1 MMLEIINGY
10 KKYKNLELLSDINLK
25 FEDGKMYAII
35 GANGSGKSLI
45 LKALSGYNKLTS
57 GKVLQNG
64 NEIRKNNNYIEN
76 AGIIIENP
84 VMVNE
89 YTINENLEYLK
100 KMSENSKDIDL
111 DKWYKYFEIEEYK
124 EKRFSELSLGTKQ
137 KVALIQAFMHNPQ
150 NILLDEPFNALDKK
164 AVIKVKEL
172 LIEEKKKGK
181 LIIIVTHIN
190 DEILEECDE
199 VIELEN
205 GKVSKI
211 IKKQLDNNIYR
222 GIDEENKKNI

>member
-1 MMLEIINGY
+1 MLEIINGY
-10 KKYKNLELLSDINLK
+10 KKYKNLEVLSDINLK

-57 GKVLQNG
+57 GKVLQDG

-137 KVALIQAFMHNPQ
+137 KVALIQAFMHNPK
-150 NILLDEPFNALDKK
+150 NILLDEPFNGLDKK

-211 IKKQLDNNIYR
+211 TKGK
-222 GIDEENKKNI
+222 E

>member
-1 MMLEIINGY
+1 MLEIINGY
-10 KKYKNLELLSDINLK
+10 KKYKNLEVLSDINLK

-57 GKVLQNG
+57 GKVLQDG

-100 KMSENSKDIDL
+100 KMSENSKEIDL
-111 DKWYKYFEIEEYK
+111 EKWYKYFEIEEYK

-172 LIEEKKKGK
+172 LLEEKKKGK

-199 VIELEN
+199 VIEMEN
-205 GKVSKI
+205 GKVSKT
-211 IKKQLDNNIYR
+211 IK
-222 GIDEENKKNI
+222 

>member
-1 MMLEIINGY
+1 MLEIINGY
-10 KKYKNLELLSDINLK
+10 KKYKNLEVLSDINLK

-57 GKVLQNG
+57 GKVLQDG

-172 LIEEKKKGK
+172 LIEEKRKGK

-211 IKKQLDNNIYR
+211 IKKY
-222 GIDEENKKNI
+222 

>member
-10 KKYKNLELLSDINLK
+10 KKYKNLEVLSDINLK

-100 KMSENSKDIDL
+100 KMSKNSKDIDL

-211 IKKQLDNNIYR
+211 IKGK
-222 GIDEENKKNI
+222 E

>member
-1 MMLEIINGY
+1 MLEIINGY
-10 KKYKNLELLSDINLK
+10 KKYKNLEVRSDINLK

-57 GKVLQNG
+57 GKVLQDG

-211 IKKQLDNNIYR
+211 TKGK
-222 GIDEENKKNI
+222 E

>member
-1 MMLEIINGY
+1 MLEIINGY
-10 KKYKNLELLSDINLK
+10 KKYKNLEVLNDINLK

-64 NEIRKNNNYIEN
+64 NESRKNNNYIED

-89 YTINENLEYLK
+89 YTITENLEYLK
-100 KMSENSKDIDL
+100 KMSENSKEIDL
-111 DKWYKYFEIEEYK
+111 EKWYKYFEIEEYK

-137 KVALIQAFMHNPQ
+137 KVALIQAFMHNPK

-164 AVIKVKEL
+164 AVIKVKQL
-172 LIEEKKKGK
+172 LLEEKKKGK
-181 LIIIVTHIN
+181 LIVIVTHIN

-199 VIELEN
+199 VIEMEN

-211 IKKQLDNNIYR
+211 IKK
-222 GIDEENKKNI
+222 

>member
-1 MMLEIINGY
+1 MLEIINGY
-10 KKYKNLELLSDINLK
+10 KKYKNLEVLSDINLK

-57 GKVLQNG
+57 GKVLQDG

-137 KVALIQAFMHNPQ
+137 KVALIQAFMHNPK

-211 IKKQLDNNIYR
+211 TKGK
-222 GIDEENKKNI
+222 E

>member
-1 MMLEIINGY
+1 MLEIINGY
-10 KKYKNLELLSDINLK
+10 KKYKNLEVLSDINLK

-100 KMSENSKDIDL
+100 KMSENSKEIDL
-111 DKWYKYFEIEEYK
+111 EKWYKYFEIEEYK

-137 KVALIQAFMHNPQ
+137 KVALIQAFMHNPK

-211 IKKQLDNNIYR
+211 TKGK
-222 GIDEENKKNI
+222 E

>member
-1 MMLEIINGY
+1 MLEIINGY
-10 KKYKNLELLSDINLK
+10 KKYKNLEVLNDINLK
-25 FEDGKMYAII
+25 FEDGKMYALI

-57 GKVLQNG
+57 GKVLQNE
-64 NEIRKNNNYIEN
+64 NEIRKNNNYIED

-89 YTINENLEYLK
+89 YTITENLEYLK
-100 KMSENSKDIDL
+100 KMSENSKEIDL
-111 DKWYKYFEIEEYK
+111 EKWYKYFEIEEYK

-137 KVALIQAFMHNPQ
+137 KVALIQAFMHNPK

-164 AVIKVKEL
+164 AVVKVKEL
-172 LIEEKKKGK
+172 LLEEKKKGK
-181 LIIIVTHIN
+181 LIVIVTHIN

-199 VIELEN
+199 VIEMEN

-211 IKKQLDNNIYR
+211 AKGNQ
-222 GIDEENKKNI
+222 

>member
-1 MMLEIINGY
+1 MLEIINGY
-10 KKYKNLELLSDINLK
+10 KKYKNLEVLSDINLK

-57 GKVLQNG
+57 GKVLQDG

-137 KVALIQAFMHNPQ
+137 KVALIQAFMHNPK

-172 LIEEKKKGK
+172 LIEEKEKGK

-211 IKKQLDNNIYR
+211 TKGK
-222 GIDEENKKNI
+222 E

>member
-1 MMLEIINGY
+1 MLEIINGY
-10 KKYKNLELLSDINLK
+10 KKYKNLEVLNDINLK

-64 NEIRKNNNYIEN
+64 NEIRKNNNYIEE

-89 YTINENLEYLK
+89 YTITENLEYLK

-111 DKWYKYFEIEEYK
+111 EKWYKYFEIEEYK

-137 KVALIQAFMHNPQ
+137 KVALIQAFMHNPK

-164 AVIKVKEL
+164 AVIKVKQL
-172 LIEEKKKGK
+172 LLEEKKKGK
-181 LIIIVTHIN
+181 LIVIVTHIN

-199 VIELEN
+199 VIEMEN

-211 IKKQLDNNIYR
+211 IKK
-222 GIDEENKKNI
+222 

>member
-1 MMLEIINGY
+1 MLEIINGY
-10 KKYKNLELLSDINLK
+10 KKYKNLEVLSDINLK
-25 FEDGKMYAII
+25 FEDGKMYALI

-64 NEIRKNNNYIEN
+64 NEIRKNNNYIED

-89 YTINENLEYLK
+89 YTITENLEYLK
-100 KMSENSKDIDL
+100 KMSENSKEIDL
-111 DKWYKYFEIEEYK
+111 EKWYKYFEIEEYK

-137 KVALIQAFMHNPQ
+137 KVALIQAFMHNPK

-164 AVIKVKEL
+164 AVIKVKQL
-172 LIEEKKKGK
+172 LLEEKKKGK
-181 LIIIVTHIN
+181 LIVIVTHIN

-199 VIELEN
+199 VIEMEN

-211 IKKQLDNNIYR
+211 IKK
-222 GIDEENKKNI
+222 

>member
-1 MMLEIINGY
+1 MLEIINGY
-10 KKYKNLELLSDINLK
+10 KKYKNLEVLSDINLK

-64 NEIRKNNNYIEN
+64 NEIRKNNNYIED

-89 YTINENLEYLK
+89 YTITENLEYLK
-100 KMSENSKDIDL
+100 KMSENSKEIDL
-111 DKWYKYFEIEEYK
+111 EKWYKYFEIEEYK

-137 KVALIQAFMHNPQ
+137 KVALIQTFMHNPK

-164 AVIKVKEL
+164 AVVKVKEL
-172 LIEEKKKGK
+172 LLKEKKNGK
-181 LIIIVTHIN
+181 LIVIVTHIN

-199 VIELEN
+199 VIEIEN

-211 IKKQLDNNIYR
+211 IKK
-222 GIDEENKKNI
+222 

>member
-1 MMLEIINGY
+1 MLEIINGY
-10 KKYKNLELLSDINLK
+10 KKYKNLEVLSDINLK
-25 FEDGKMYAII
+25 FEDGKMYALI

-57 GKVLQNG
+57 GKVLQNE
-64 NEIRKNNNYIEN
+64 NEIRKNNNYIED

-89 YTINENLEYLK
+89 YTITENLEYLK
-100 KMSENSKDIDL
+100 KMSENSKEIDL
-111 DKWYKYFEIEEYK
+111 EKWYKYFEIEEYK

-137 KVALIQAFMHNPQ
+137 KVALIQAFMHNPK

-164 AVIKVKEL
+164 AVVKVKEL
-172 LIEEKKKGK
+172 LLEEKKKGK
-181 LIIIVTHIN
+181 LIVIVTHIN

-199 VIELEN
+199 VIEMEN

-211 IKKQLDNNIYR
+211 AKGNQ
-222 GIDEENKKNI
+222 

>member
-1 MMLEIINGY
+1 MLEIINGY
-10 KKYKNLELLSDINLK
+10 KKYKNLEVLSDINLK

-57 GKVLQNG
+57 GRVLQNG
-64 NEIRKNNNYIEN
+64 KEIRKNNNYIEN

-205 GKVSKI
+205 GKISKI
-211 IKKQLDNNIYR
+211 TKGK
-222 GIDEENKKNI
+222 E

>member
-1 MMLEIINGY
+1 MLEIINGY
-10 KKYKNLELLSDINLK
+10 KKYKNLEVLSDINLK

-64 NEIRKNNNYIEN
+64 KEIRKNNNYIEN

-172 LIEEKKKGK
+172 LNEEKKKGK

-211 IKKQLDNNIYR
+211 TKGK
-222 GIDEENKKNI
+222 E

>member
-1 MMLEIINGY
+1 MLEIINGY
-10 KKYKNLELLSDINLK
+10 KKYKNLEVLSDINLK

-45 LKALSGYNKLTS
+45 LKALSGYNKLKS
-57 GKVLQNG
+57 GKVLQDG
-64 NEIRKNNNYIEN
+64 NEIRKNNNYIED

-89 YTINENLEYLK
+89 YTIAENLEYLK
-100 KMSENSKDIDL
+100 KMSENSKEIDL
-111 DKWYKYFEIEEYK
+111 EKWYKYFEIEEYK

-137 KVALIQAFMHNPQ
+137 KIALIQAFMHNPK

-164 AVIKVKEL
+164 AVVKVKEL
-172 LIEEKKKGK
+172 LLEEKKKGK
-181 LIIIVTHIN
+181 LIVIVTHIN

-199 VIELEN
+199 VIEMEN

-211 IKKQLDNNIYR
+211 AKGNQ
-222 GIDEENKKNI
+222 

>member
-1 MMLEIINGY
+1 MLEIINGY
-10 KKYKNLELLSDINLK
+10 KKYKNLEVLSDINLK

-57 GKVLQNG
+57 GKVLQDG

-100 KMSENSKDIDL
+100 KISENSKDIDL

-211 IKKQLDNNIYR
+211 TKGK
-222 GIDEENKKNI
+222 E

>member
-1 MMLEIINGY
+1 MLEIINGY
-10 KKYKNLELLSDINLK
+10 KKYKNLEVLNDINLK
-25 FEDGKMYAII
+25 FEDGKMYALI

-64 NEIRKNNNYIEN
+64 NEIRKNNNYIED

-89 YTINENLEYLK
+89 YTITENLEYLK

-111 DKWYKYFEIEEYK
+111 EKWYKYFEIEEYK

-137 KVALIQAFMHNPQ
+137 KVALIQAFMHNPK

-172 LIEEKKKGK
+172 LLEEKKKGK
-181 LIIIVTHIN
+181 LIVIVTHIN
-190 DEILEECDE
+190 DEILKECDE
-199 VIELEN
+199 VIEMEN

-211 IKKQLDNNIYR
+211 IKK
-222 GIDEENKKNI
+222 

>member
-1 MMLEIINGY
+1 MLEIINGY
-10 KKYKNLELLSDINLK
+10 KKYKNLEVLSDINLK

-57 GKVLQNG
+57 GKVLQDG
-64 NEIRKNNNYIEN
+64 NEIRKNNSYIED

-89 YTINENLEYLK
+89 YTITENLEYLK
-100 KMSENSKDIDL
+100 KMSENSKEIDL
-111 DKWYKYFEIEEYK
+111 EKWYKYFEIEEYK

-137 KVALIQAFMHNPQ
+137 KVALIQAFMHNPK

-172 LIEEKKKGK
+172 LLEEKKKGK
-181 LIIIVTHIN
+181 LIVIVTHIN
-190 DEILEECDE
+190 DEILEECDK
-199 VIELEN
+199 VIEMEN
-205 GKVSKI
+205 GKVSKMT
-211 IKKQLDNNIYR
+211 KGN
-222 GIDEENKKNI
+222 

>member
-1 MMLEIINGY
+1 MLEIINGY
-10 KKYKNLELLSDINLK
+10 KKYKNLEVLSDINLK

-57 GKVLQNG
+57 GKVLQDG
-64 NEIRKNNNYIEN
+64 NEIRKNNNYIED

-89 YTINENLEYLK
+89 YTITENLEYLK
-100 KMSENSKDIDL
+100 KMSENSKEIDL
-111 DKWYKYFEIEEYK
+111 EKWYKYFEIEEYK

-137 KVALIQAFMHNPQ
+137 KVALIQAFMHNPK

-164 AVIKVKEL
+164 AVVKVKEL
-172 LIEEKKKGK
+172 LLEEKKKGK
-181 LIIIVTHIN
+181 LIVIVTHIN
-190 DEILEECDE
+190 DEILEECDK

-205 GKVSKI
+205 GKVSKT
-211 IKKQLDNNIYR
+211 IK
-222 GIDEENKKNI
+222 

>member
-1 MMLEIINGY
+1 MLEIINGY
-10 KKYKNLELLSDINLK
+10 KKYKNLEVLSDINLK

-57 GKVLQNG
+57 GKVLQDG
-64 NEIRKNNNYIEN
+64 NEIRKNNNYIED

-89 YTINENLEYLK
+89 YTITENLEYLK
-100 KMSENSKDIDL
+100 KMSENSKEIDL
-111 DKWYKYFEIEEYK
+111 EKWYKYFEIEEYK

-137 KVALIQAFMHNPQ
+137 KVALIQAFMHNPK

-164 AVIKVKEL
+164 AVVKVKEL
-172 LIEEKKKGK
+172 LLEEKKKGK
-181 LIIIVTHIN
+181 LIVIVTHIN

-211 IKKQLDNNIYR
+211 IKK
-222 GIDEENKKNI
+222 

>member
-1 MMLEIINGY
+1 MLEIINGY
-10 KKYKNLELLSDINLK
+10 KKYKNLEVLSDINLK

-57 GKVLQNG
+57 GKVLQDG
-64 NEIRKNNNYIEN
+64 NEIRKNNNYIED

-89 YTINENLEYLK
+89 YTITDNLEYLK
-100 KMSENSKDIDL
+100 KMSENSKEIDL
-111 DKWYKYFEIEEYK
+111 EKWYKYFEIEEYK

-137 KVALIQAFMHNPQ
+137 KVALIQAFMHNPK

-164 AVIKVKEL
+164 AVVKVKEL
-172 LIEEKKKGK
+172 LLEEKKKGK
-181 LIIIVTHIN
+181 LIVIVTHIN
-190 DEILEECDE
+190 DEILEECDK

-205 GKVSKI
+205 GKVSKT
-211 IKKQLDNNIYR
+211 IK
-222 GIDEENKKNI
+222 

>member
-1 MMLEIINGY
+1 MLEIINGY
-10 KKYKNLELLSDINLK
+10 KKYKNLEVLSDINLK

-57 GKVLQNG
+57 GKVLQDG
-64 NEIRKNNNYIEN
+64 NEIRKNNNYIED

-89 YTINENLEYLK
+89 YTITENLEYLK
-100 KMSENSKDIDL
+100 KMSENSKEIDL
-111 DKWYKYFEIEEYK
+111 EKWYKYFEIEEYK

-137 KVALIQAFMHNPQ
+137 KVALIQAFMHNPK

-164 AVIKVKEL
+164 AVVKVKEL
-172 LIEEKKKGK
+172 LLEEKKKGK
-181 LIIIVTHIN
+181 LIVIVTHIN

-199 VIELEN
+199 VIEMEN

-211 IKKQLDNNIYR
+211 AKGNQ
-222 GIDEENKKNI
+222 

>member
-1 MMLEIINGY
+1 MLEIINGY
-10 KKYKNLELLSDINLK
+10 KKYKNLEVLNDINLK
-25 FEDGKMYAII
+25 FEDGKMYALI

-57 GKVLQNG
+57 GKVLQDG
-64 NEIRKNNNYIEN
+64 NEIRKNNNYIED

-89 YTINENLEYLK
+89 YTITENLEYLK
-100 KMSENSKDIDL
+100 KMSENSKEIDL
-111 DKWYKYFEIEEYK
+111 EKWYKYFEIEEYK

-137 KVALIQAFMHNPQ
+137 KVALIQAFMHNPK

-164 AVIKVKEL
+164 AVVKVKEL
-172 LIEEKKKGK
+172 LLEEKKKGK
-181 LIIIVTHIN
+181 LIVIVTHIN

-199 VIELEN
+199 VIEMEN

-211 IKKQLDNNIYR
+211 IKKY
-222 GIDEENKKNI
+222 

>member
-1 MMLEIINGY
+1 MLEIINGY
-10 KKYKNLELLSDINLK
+10 KKYKNLEVLSDINLK

-57 GKVLQNG
+57 GKVLQDG
-64 NEIRKNNNYIEN
+64 NEIKKNNNYIED

-89 YTINENLEYLK
+89 YTITENLEYLK
-100 KMSENSKDIDL
+100 KMSENNKDIDL

-137 KVALIQAFMHNPQ
+137 KVALIQAFMHNPK

-172 LIEEKKKGK
+172 LLEEKKKGK
-181 LIIIVTHIN
+181 LIVIITHIN

-211 IKKQLDNNIYR
+211 IKKY
-222 GIDEENKKNI
+222 

>member
-1 MMLEIINGY
+1 MLEIINGY
-10 KKYKNLELLSDINLK
+10 KKYKNLEVLSDINLK

-57 GKVLQNG
+57 GKVLQDG

-181 LIIIVTHIN
+181 
-190 DEILEECDE
+190 
-199 VIELEN
+199 
-205 GKVSKI
+205 
-211 IKKQLDNNIYR
+211 
-222 GIDEENKKNI
+222 

>member
-1 MMLEIINGY
+1 MLEIINGY
-10 KKYKNLELLSDINLK
+10 KKYKNLEVLNDINLK

-64 NEIRKNNNYIEN
+64 NEIRKNNNYIED

-89 YTINENLEYLK
+89 YTITENLEYLK

-137 KVALIQAFMHNPQ
+137 KVALIQAFMHNPK

-164 AVIKVKEL
+164 AVIKVKQL
-172 LIEEKKKGK
+172 LLEEKKKGK
-181 LIIIVTHIN
+181 LIVIVTHIN

-199 VIELEN
+199 VIEMEN

-211 IKKQLDNNIYR
+211 IKK
-222 GIDEENKKNI
+222 

>member
-1 MMLEIINGY
+1 MLEIINGY
-10 KKYKNLELLSDINLK
+10 KKYKNLEVLNDINLK

-64 NEIRKNNNYIEN
+64 NEIRKNNNYIED

-89 YTINENLEYLK
+89 YTITENLEYLK
-100 KMSENSKDIDL
+100 KMSENSKEIDL
-111 DKWYKYFEIEEYK
+111 EKWYKYFEIEEYK

-164 AVIKVKEL
+164 AVIKVKQL
-172 LIEEKKKGK
+172 LLEEKKKGK
-181 LIIIVTHIN
+181 LIVIVTHIN

-199 VIELEN
+199 VIEMEN

-211 IKKQLDNNIYR
+211 IKK
-222 GIDEENKKNI
+222 

>member
-1 MMLEIINGY
+1 MLEIINGY
-10 KKYKNLELLSDINLK
+10 KKYKNLEVLNDINLK

-64 NEIRKNNNYIEN
+64 NEIRKNNNYIED

-89 YTINENLEYLK
+89 YTITENLEYLK

-137 KVALIQAFMHNPQ
+137 KVALIQAFMHNPK

-164 AVIKVKEL
+164 AVVKVKEL
-172 LIEEKKKGK
+172 LLKEKKNGK
-181 LIIIVTHIN
+181 LIVIVTHIN

-199 VIELEN
+199 VIEIEN

-211 IKKQLDNNIYR
+211 TKGNQ
-222 GIDEENKKNI
+222 

>member
-1 MMLEIINGY
+1 MLEIINGY
-10 KKYKNLELLSDINLK
+10 KKYKNLEVLSDINLK

-64 NEIRKNNNYIEN
+64 KEIRKNNNYIEN

-89 YTINENLEYLK
+89 YTITENLEYLK

-211 IKKQLDNNIYR
+211 IKGK
-222 GIDEENKKNI
+222 E

>member
-1 MMLEIINGY
+1 MLEIINGY
-10 KKYKNLELLSDINLK
+10 KKYKNLEVLSDINLK

-100 KMSENSKDIDL
+100 KMSKNSKDIDL

-205 GKVSKI
+205 GKISKI
-211 IKKQLDNNIYR
+211 TKGK
-222 GIDEENKKNI
+222 E

>member
-1 MMLEIINGY
+1 MLEIINGY
-10 KKYKNLELLSDINLK
+10 KKYKNLEVLSDINLK

-35 GANGSGKSLI
+35 GVNGSGKSLI

-64 NEIRKNNNYIEN
+64 NEIRKNNNYIED

-89 YTINENLEYLK
+89 YTITENLEYLK
-100 KMSENSKDIDL
+100 KMSENSKEIDL
-111 DKWYKYFEIEEYK
+111 EKWYKYFEIEEYK

-137 KVALIQAFMHNPQ
+137 KVALIQAFMHNPK

-172 LIEEKKKGK
+172 LLEEKKKRK
-181 LIIIVTHIN
+181 LIVIVTHIN

-199 VIELEN
+199 VIEMEN

-211 IKKQLDNNIYR
+211 IKK
-222 GIDEENKKNI
+222 

>member
-1 MMLEIINGY
+1 MLEIINGY
-10 KKYKNLELLSDINLK
+10 KKYKNLEVLSDINLK

-57 GKVLQNG
+57 GKVLQDG
-64 NEIRKNNNYIEN
+64 NEIRKNNNYIED

-89 YTINENLEYLK
+89 YTITENLEYLK
-100 KMSENSKDIDL
+100 KMSENNKDIDL

-137 KVALIQAFMHNPQ
+137 KVALIQAFMHNTK

-164 AVIKVKEL
+164 AVVKVKEL
-172 LIEEKKKGK
+172 LLEEKKKGK
-181 LIIIVTHIN
+181 LIVIVTHIN

-205 GKVSKI
+205 GKVSKT
-211 IKKQLDNNIYR
+211 IK
-222 GIDEENKKNI
+222 

>member
-1 MMLEIINGY
+1 MLEIINGY
-10 KKYKNLELLSDINLK
+10 KKYKNLEVLSDINLK

-57 GKVLQNG
+57 GKVLQNR
-64 NEIRKNNNYIEN
+64 NEIRKNNNYIED

-89 YTINENLEYLK
+89 YTITENLEYLK
-100 KMSENSKDIDL
+100 KMSENSKEIDL
-111 DKWYKYFEIEEYK
+111 EKWYKYFEIEEYK
-124 EKRFSELSLGTKQ
+124 EKKFSELSLGTKQ
-137 KVALIQAFMHNPQ
+137 KVALIQAFMHNPK

-164 AVIKVKEL
+164 AVIKVKQL
-172 LIEEKKKGK
+172 LFEEKKKGK
-181 LIIIVTHIN
+181 LIVIVTHIN
-190 DEILEECDE
+190 DEILEKCDE
-199 VIELEN
+199 VIEMEN

-211 IKKQLDNNIYR
+211 IKK
-222 GIDEENKKNI
+222 

>member
-1 MMLEIINGY
+1 MLEIINGY
-10 KKYKNLELLSDINLK
+10 KKYKNLEVLSDINLK

-57 GKVLQNG
+57 GKVLQNE
-64 NEIRKNNNYIEN
+64 NEIRKNNNYIED

-137 KVALIQAFMHNPQ
+137 KVALIQAFMHNPK

-172 LIEEKKKGK
+172 LLEEKKKGK
-181 LIIIVTHIN
+181 LIVIVTHIN

-199 VIELEN
+199 VIEMEN
-205 GKVSKI
+205 GKVSKMT
-211 IKKQLDNNIYR
+211 KGN
-222 GIDEENKKNI
+222 

>member
-1 MMLEIINGY
+1 MLEIINGY
-10 KKYKNLELLSDINLK
+10 KKYKSLEVLSDINLK
-25 FEDGKMYAII
+25 FEDGKMYALI

-45 LKALSGYNKLTS
+45 LKALSGYNKLTN
-57 GKVLQNG
+57 GKVLQDG
-64 NEIRKNNNYIEN
+64 NEIRKNNNYIED

-89 YTINENLEYLK
+89 YTITENLEYLK

-137 KVALIQAFMHNPQ
+137 KVALIQAFMHNPK

-172 LIEEKKKGK
+172 LLEGKKKGK
-181 LIIIVTHIN
+181 LIVIVTHIN

-199 VIELEN
+199 VIEIEN

-211 IKKQLDNNIYR
+211 IKK
-222 GIDEENKKNI
+222 

>member
-1 MMLEIINGY
+1 MLEIINGY
-10 KKYKNLELLSDINLK
+10 KKYKNLEVLNDINLK
-25 FEDGKMYAII
+25 FEDGKMYALI

-57 GKVLQNG
+57 GKVLQDG
-64 NEIRKNNNYIEN
+64 NEIRKNNNYIED

-89 YTINENLEYLK
+89 YTITENLEYLK
-100 KMSENSKDIDL
+100 KMSENSKEIDL
-111 DKWYKYFEIEEYK
+111 EKWYKYFEIEEYK

-137 KVALIQAFMHNPQ
+137 KVALIQAFMHNPK

-172 LIEEKKKGK
+172 LLEEKKKGK
-181 LIIIVTHIN
+181 LIVIVIHIN

-199 VIELEN
+199 VIEIEN
-205 GKVSKI
+205 GKVSK
-211 IKKQLDNNIYR
+211 KTKGNQ
-222 GIDEENKKNI
+222 

>member
-1 MMLEIINGY
+1 MLEIINGY
-10 KKYKNLELLSDINLK
+10 KKYKNLEVLSDINLK

-57 GKVLQNG
+57 GKVLQDG
-64 NEIRKNNNYIEN
+64 NEIRKNNNYIED

-89 YTINENLEYLK
+89 YTITENLEYLK

-211 IKKQLDNNIYR
+211 TKGK
-222 GIDEENKKNI
+222 E